1 MKVSGKTKVLGLLGF
16 PVEHSL
22 SPAMHNTAFEKLGL
36 DCCYVTFLVKPEFVR
51 DAVKAIKALNLA
63 GVNVTV
69 PHKEKIIP
77 FLDEVNKEA
86 SFIGAVNTIVN
97 ADGKLTGYNTDG
109 RGFMKSL
116 SEAKISVNKKNVL
129 IIGAGG
135 ASRAIG
141 YYLCQSASKLF
152 LYDIDKKKA
161 GKLISD
167 LNKIKKN
174 VFFFSYEPFR
184 LRRTRPG
191 RAALSSQLED
201 VDIIINATP
210 LGLKKNDPLPIDV
223 NLLKPKQVVCDLIYK
238 RTALLEK
245 ASKKGCR
252 TLNGLGMLLW
262 QGVFAFEL
270 WTGKRPPVDV
280 MRKALAQKL

>member
-51 DAVKAIKALNLA
+51 DAVKSIKALNLA

-69 PHKEKIIP
+69 PHKEKVIP

-97 ADGKLTGYNTDG
+97 ANGKLIGYNTDG
-109 RGFMKSL
+109 RGFMRSL
-116 SEAKISVNKKNVL
+116 SEAKIPVNKKNVL
-129 IIGAGG
+129 VIGAGG

-141 YYLCQSASKLF
+141 YYLCQNVSRLF

-161 GKLISD
+161 GKLIKD
-167 LNKIKKN
+167 LNKIRGN
-174 VFFFSYEPFR
+174 VSLFSYEQS
-184 LRRTRPG
+184 
-191 RAALSSQLED
+191 AMSNQLNNI
-201 VDIIINATP
+201 DIIINATP
-210 LGLKKNDPLPIDV
+210 LGLKKGDPLPIDV
-223 NLLKPKQVVCDLIYK
+223 KLLKPKHVVCDLIYK
-238 RTALLEK
+238 NTPLLLK
-245 ASKKGCR
+245 ASGKGCK

-270 WTGKRPPVDV
+270 WTGKKPPVDV
-280 MRKALAQKL
+280 MRNALVKNL